1 MRNED
6 PVGKAGENPPEIFLS
21 YSARS
26 RMRIIISLPDEIAE
40 RIHQRP
46 DSEEFV
52 TRALEEALAKEPQP
66 SPPPEPQPSKWAQIV
81 KRIESGPSL
90 GSYAKK
96 FNADRREFRRSFRFH
111 HDER

>member
-1 MRNED
+1 M
-6 PVGKAGENPPEIFLS
+6 K
-21 YSARS
+21 
-26 RMRIIISLPDEIAE
+26 IIISLPDEIAE
-40 RIHQRP
+40 RVRQLP
-46 DSEEFV
+46 DSDAFV
-52 TRALEEALAKEPQP
+52 TRAVEEALAREQP
-66 SPPPEPQPSKWAQIV
+66 STPPSEPQPSKWAQIA

>member
-1 MRNED
+1 M
-6 PVGKAGENPPEIFLS
+6 K
-21 YSARS
+21 
-26 RMRIIISLPDEIAE
+26 IIISLPDEIAE
-40 RIHQRP
+40 RVRQRP
-46 DSEEFV
+46 DSDEFV
-52 TRALEEALAKEPQP
+52 TRAVEEALAREQP
-66 SPPPEPQPSKWAQIV
+66 STPPSEPQPSKWAQIA